1 MIMVREL
8 ESGEGERGPGQHPW
22 PYLSAMF
29 HFLPR
34 KGNSFK
40 MVCLLC
46 APAYKEVSA
55 YVSSPSNL
63 RKHIQVSIYK
73 LWIILLVDD
82 TDWLICRHRIYP

>member
-1 MIMVREL
+1 MIVERKL
-8 ESGEGERGPGQHPW
+8 VSGEEEQGPGQHPW

-29 HFLPR
+29 RFLWR
-34 KGNSFK
+34 KGNSIK

-63 RKHIQVSIYK
+63 RKHIQVSIDK
-73 LWIILLVDD
+73 LWIMLLVDV
-82 TDWLICRHRIYP
+82 TG